1 MACYIHVTVWIW
13 TDTGLTQR
21 ATYHVPPAGQQILSW
36 SGSSLSPLN
45 KSESAVNL
53 GVPRSLVDPH
63 TGHFGPRWPAR
74 SPSFSGFLSPV
85 FVMYAS
91 QNRTI
96 ENKRP
101 DTVQLGF
108 RFEFTLLQKKIW
120 VYNCVLL
127 SKERSHL
134 FPYPTQSFC
143 LRFGSRHANIT
154 ILYCSTTN
162 RWTWLT
168 NDALLW
174 DPRGFHNRDR
184 SRNQCYLLSV
194 KDAISHLNIP
204 CFAPLLSQQ
213 MML

>member
-1 MACYIHVTVWIW
+1 MC
-13 TDTGLTQR
+13 L
-21 ATYHVPPAGQQILSW
+21 QQDNKSCPDL
-36 SGSSLSPLN
+36 GGLSPL
-45 KSESAVNL
+45 STSLSLQWTLVSHEAWWIRTQDILAHVDQLVVLPSAVSCPQSSWCMLVKIGPLRTKGLILFNL
-53 GVPRSLVDPH
+53 VSDLSLH
-63 TGHFGPRWPAR
+63 YF
-74 SPSFSGFLSPV
+74 
-85 FVMYAS
+85 
-91 QNRTI
+91 
-96 ENKRP
+96 K
-101 DTVQLGF
+101 
-108 RFEFTLLQKKIW
+108 KKIW

-134 FPYPTQSFC
+134 FPYTTQSFC

>member
-1 MACYIHVTVWIW
+1 MC
-13 TDTGLTQR
+13 L
-21 ATYHVPPAGQQILSW
+21 QQDNKSCPDL
-36 SGSSLSPLN
+36 GVLSPL
-45 KSESAVNL
+45 STSLSLQWTLVSHEAWWIRTQDILAHVDQLVVLPSAVSCPQSLWCMLVKIGSLRTKGLILFNL
-53 GVPRSLVDPH
+53 VSDLSLH
-63 TGHFGPRWPAR
+63 YF
-74 SPSFSGFLSPV
+74 
-85 FVMYAS
+85 
-91 QNRTI
+91 
-96 ENKRP
+96 K
-101 DTVQLGF
+101 
-108 RFEFTLLQKKIW
+108 KKIW

-134 FPYPTQSFC
+134 FPYTTQSFC